1 MGVRLGGVGL
11 WAWFLGGLLPG
22 AGAEAGPSEGVAVGA
37 IPIGVGLAGAEE
49 SGLGVSCARSGR

>member
-1 MGVRLGGVGL
+1 MGAWLGGVGL
-11 WAWFLGGLLPG
+11 WVWFLGGMFPG
-22 AGAEAGPSEGVAVGA
+22 VGAEAGPREGVTVGA